1 MPSRSEWAIAI
12 ADYFFTDG
20 LDDIRV
26 HLHVTNEEIESISS
40 ANDWNLDEPLKD
52 LIEAVNS
59 GNAIFSY
66 YDLVDDSNSEFY
78 NLPHGL
84 ADFAL
89 AMVCASEN
97 WNNQNAFNSSFER
110 FFNTPDGE
118 PPFNQDGIGGNLRS
132 LLIKIESWS
141 ETNQN
146 RGNFDAKM
154 PLYFVGWSYIGLF
167 YAQLAFEGGDRNIAR
182 SLIAEFVRLAINR
195 GYELN
200 ELSGSPIFY
209 KWIEHRKDKFQG
221 RIRSWL
227 GGRDRFKMMAL
238 HSFDA
243 ELERAIFRQTT
254 TIIPN
259 TSEID
264 SRPSLPI
271 IQPEFEIIKQG

>member
-1 MPSRSEWAIAI
+1 
-12 ADYFFTDG
+12 
-20 LDDIRV
+20 
-26 HLHVTNEEIESISS
+26 
-40 ANDWNLDEPLKD
+40 
-52 LIEAVNS
+52 
-59 GNAIFSY
+59 
-66 YDLVDDSNSEFY
+66 
-78 NLPHGL
+78 

-89 AMVCASEN
+89 AIVCASEN

-182 SLIAEFVRLAINR
+182 SLIAEFVRHAINR

-271 IQPEFEIIKQG
+271 IQPEFEIIKQGWDTVLRVRLTPKSDEEESETMIWRGDEFPLNQYFADKEKSDLIINNLIEESNEAKT